1 MGHQNLKTVQKMIK
15 FLSILGLVA
24 FVAAKSYEDYE
35 SSEEMKEEGDG
46 EGLCFS
52 GLEVALGCTVGTEFG
67 DKLSTALMT
76 CMGDDAE
83 EATRSLN
90 RRRGKGKEGKGKR
103 GKGKGKGKG
112 KGDDCPSVQ
121 DIETFIEEEMEGD
134 LCVLY
139 MMGWINDEGEFNEET
154 FGTDVMSL
162 PPSVAE
168 TITEESIGT
177 CAAKMMEE
185 WGEDSMMDKCEYKPG
200 EIDEMMELGMEVASY
215 KCFQKIFNK
224 SCKGFVSAHIQG
236 YFEELS
242 AGRR

>member
-1 MGHQNLKTVQKMIK
+1 
-15 FLSILGLVA
+15 
-24 FVAAKSYEDYE
+24 
-35 SSEEMKEEGDG
+35 MKEEGDD
-46 EGLCFS
+46 EGLCFD

-67 DKLSTALMT
+67 DKLSMALMT

-90 RRRGKGKEGKGKR
+90 RRRGKGKGKGKKGKGKR
-103 GKGKGKGKG
+103 GKGKG

-154 FGTDVMSL
+154 FGADVMSL

-168 TITEESIGT
+168 TITEESIGS
-177 CAAKMMEE
+177 CATQMMEE
-185 WGEDSMMDKCEYKPG
+185 WGEEFGNEKCEDAYQPE

-215 KCFQKIFNK
+215 KCFQKIFNR

-236 YFEELS
+236 YFEELA

>member
-1 MGHQNLKTVQKMIK
+1 MGHQNPKTVQKMIK

-24 FVAAKSYEDYE
+24 FVAAKSYEDYG

-67 DKLSTALMT
+67 DKLSMALMT

-90 RRRGKGKEGKGKR
+90 RRRGKGR
-103 GKGKGKGKG
+103 GKGKKGKR

-154 FGTDVMSL
+154 FGADVMSL

-185 WGEDSMMDKCEYKPG
+185 WGGGLHD
-200 EIDEMMELGMEVASY
+200 
-215 KCFQKIFNK
+215 
-224 SCKGFVSAHIQG
+224 
-236 YFEELS
+236 
-242 AGRR
+242 

>member
-1 MGHQNLKTVQKMIK
+1 MGDQNPKTVQKMIK

-24 FVAAKSYEDYE
+24 FVAAKSYEDYG
-35 SSEEMKEEGDG
+35 SSEEMKEEGDDK
-46 EGLCFS
+46 GLCLS
-52 GLEVALGCTVGTEFG
+52 GLEVALGCTVRTEFG

-90 RRRGKGKEGKGKR
+90 RRRGKGRGKGKKGKGKR

-139 MMGWINDEGEFNEET
+139 MMGWINDQGEFNEET

-168 TITEESIGT
+168 TITEGSIGT

-185 WGEDSMMDKCEYKPG
+185 WGEDSMMDKCEYKPE

-215 KCFQKIFNK
+215 KCSRGTISVCQNRIIKK
-224 SCKGFVSAHIQG
+224 S
-236 YFEELS
+236 L
-242 AGRR
+242 

>member
-1 MGHQNLKTVQKMIK
+1 MKDHQYLKTVQKMIK

-24 FVAAKSYEDYE
+24 FVAAHSYEDYG
-35 SSEEMKEEGDG
+35 SSEEMKEEGG
-46 EGLCFS
+46 EEGLCFS

-67 DKLSTALMT
+67 DKLSMALMT

-90 RRRGKGKEGKGKR
+90 RR
-103 GKGKGKGKG
+103 KGKG
-112 KGDDCPSVQ
+112 KGDECPSVQ

-177 CAAKMMEE
+177 
-185 WGEDSMMDKCEYKPG
+185 W
-200 EIDEMMELGMEVASY
+200 
-215 KCFQKIFNK
+215 
-224 SCKGFVSAHIQG
+224 
-236 YFEELS
+236 
-242 AGRR
+242 

>member
-1 MGHQNLKTVQKMIK
+1 MGGKK
-15 FLSILGLVA
+15 
-24 FVAAKSYEDYE
+24 
-35 SSEEMKEEGDG
+35 
-46 EGLCFS
+46 
-52 GLEVALGCTVGTEFG
+52 
-67 DKLSTALMT
+67 
-76 CMGDDAE
+76 
-83 EATRSLN
+83 
-90 RRRGKGKEGKGKR
+90 GKGKGR
-103 GKGKGKGKG
+103 GKGKG

-154 FGTDVMSL
+154 FGADVMSL

-168 TITEESIGT
+168 TIPEES
-177 CAAKMMEE
+177 
-185 WGEDSMMDKCEYKPG
+185 
-200 EIDEMMELGMEVASY
+200 IDEMMELGMEVASH

-224 SCKGFVSAHIQG
+224 SCKGFVSAHIQA

>member
-1 MGHQNLKTVQKMIK
+1 MMDSALTDHQNLKTVQKMIK

-24 FVAAKSYEDYE
+24 FVAAKSYEDYG
-35 SSEEMKEEGDG
+35 SSEEIKEEGDD
-46 EGLCFS
+46 EGLCFD

-67 DKLSTALMT
+67 DKLSMALMT
-76 CMGDDAE
+76 CMGDEAE

-90 RRRGKGKEGKGKR
+90 RRRGKGKGKKGKGKR

-112 KGDDCPSVQ
+112 RGD
-121 DIETFIEEEMEGD
+121 
-134 LCVLY
+134 
-139 MMGWINDEGEFNEET
+139 
-154 FGTDVMSL
+154 
-162 PPSVAE
+162 
-168 TITEESIGT
+168 
-177 CAAKMMEE
+177 
-185 WGEDSMMDKCEYKPG
+185 DSMMDKCEYKPE